1 MEQPQQQQ
9 EQFYYPPSQGNYS
22 PNFDSK
28 ADLLDKIKPEKAVDI
43 IKHILMGYEWSEEDQ
58 VWKPNIILQKYALTE
73 FGANFV
79 ASLVYPACSQNT
91 SLSNLKEDRINKR
104 LLGITRTLMKMMLDY
119 WDEMG
124 IKSTAQ
130 LYHVESIVRTLVWVS
145 LTQSENEGIRRL
157 LNSTISEQRSVNTYG
172 EEKKGGI
179 LGLFRR

>member
-1 MEQPQQQQ
+1 MEQPQENQ
-9 EQFYYPPSQGNYS
+9 EQYYYPPSAGNYGTQ
-22 PNFDSK
+22 DGK
-28 ADLLDKIKPEKAVDI
+28 ADLLDKIKPEKAVEI
-43 IKHILMGYEWSEEDQ
+43 IKYVLMGYELDSDTNE
-58 VWKPNIILQKYALTE
+58 WKPNPILMKFALTE

-124 IKSTAQ
+124 IRSTAQ

-157 LNSTISEQRSVNTYG
+157 LNSTISEQRSVATYG
-172 EEKKGGI
+172 EEKKGGM